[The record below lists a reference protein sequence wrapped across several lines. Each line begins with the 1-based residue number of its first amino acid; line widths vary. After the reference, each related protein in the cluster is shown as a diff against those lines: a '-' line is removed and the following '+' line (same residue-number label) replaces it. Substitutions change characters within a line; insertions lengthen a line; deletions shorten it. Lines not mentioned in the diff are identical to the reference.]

1 MRVPSFLHGRFA
13 EVSRSAKRVARE
25 LQRGAHLQDVVDSWV
40 DLRDLPGL
48 IVLDGPSKLLGGSPH
63 FHAFA
68 LTRAVADSLLPL
80 TEAKCHGWVDE
91 SLREAW
97 SFLGLLGQHGS
108 RFARTA
114 RDLDLLDAAVAHWS
128 SMTSLGAR
136 YSAGL
141 DRGSHAWDAQVAVR
155 GALAGQGVAT
165 THLSPPE
172 TGEELAQL
180 VSASPGRT
188 IQRLLEA
195 DKQDEAATILA
206 QTSFDDFVLCS
217 LAEHFARAGET
228 ATAVAVLRRHAER
241 ADPHGLLSTWIAEH
255 GESHGPVAVSD
266 VREAFLRRPD
276 LAAWTRLKQVGIAA
290 DAEEALEELGRR
302 GKPEIV
308 MWVRVWDGDGE
319 RALAAWEAMWSG
331 RAADRVSLGFAA
343 RSVAQLLASSRPAR
357 AAELHVLVANT
368 ILRLKK
374 PSAYREAAGHL
385 RSACDAYRAAGAPER
400 AQTTIAE
407 FRSEHRRL
415 TRLMTIL
422 DEVGLK

>member
-13 EVSRSAKRVARE
+13 EVSRSAKGAAHE
-25 LQRGAHLQDVVDSWV
+25 LQRGAHLVDVVDSWV

-48 IVLDGPSKLLGGSPH
+48 IVLDGPSKLLGGSLH

-68 LTRAVADSLLPL
+68 LMRAVADSLLPL
-80 TEAKCHGWVDE
+80 TEASCHG
-91 SLREAW
+91 
-97 SFLGLLGQHGS
+97 
-108 RFARTA
+108 
-114 RDLDLLDAAVAHWS
+114 
-128 SMTSLGAR
+128 
-136 YSAGL
+136 
-141 DRGSHAWDAQVAVR
+141 
-155 GALAGQGVAT
+155 
-165 THLSPPE
+165 
-172 TGEELAQL
+172 
-180 VSASPGRT
+180 T

-195 DKQDEAATILA
+195 GKRDEAATILA

-241 ADPHGLLSTWIAEH
+241 GDPHGLLSTWIAEH
-255 GESHGPVAVSD
+255 GDGHGPVAVSD

-290 DAEEALEELGRR
+290 NAEDALEELARR
-302 GKPEIV
+302 GKPEMV
-308 MWVRVWDGDGE
+308 MWARVWDGDGE
-319 RALAAWEAMWSG
+319 RALAAWEAMWAG

-343 RSVAQLLASSRPAR
+343 RSVAPLVASSRPAR
-357 AAELHVLVANT
+357 AAELHVVAAST
-368 ILRLKK
+368 MVGLKK
-374 PSAYREAAGHL
+374 PSAYREAAEHL

-415 TRLMTIL
+415 RRLMTIL